1 MQIDQVID
9 NAARDLPEGF
19 QLILAIENGGYGV
32 DVRCTKR
39 SQAIDIPVDS
49 DGLVESAAEAIVMAN
64 DMAKDYTYSH
74 NDVQE
79 TAKQVH
85 TRLQSQ
91 VNVSRQ
97 EACVALSMDTVSN
110 LESELGRAAEEFGKY
125 TVDDKNHY
133 VVSVANID
141 YIFKQV
147 CL

>member
-1 MQIDQVID
+1 MCLQSATVTLWWLECEST
-9 NAARDLPEGF
+9 A
-19 QLILAIENGGYGV
+19 LIRGRNT

-147 CL
+147 